1 MIKIAE
7 NKKAYHDYFVL
18 EKYEAGIALWGTEIK
33 SIRKHRVNLKDSYIV
48 IKDGEAFL
56 EGAYISIFEEGNIN
70 NHEPLRRR
78 KLLLHKKEIMKLYGR
93 MKEEGLAIV
102 PLVLY
107 INDKSKV
114 KVEIALVKGK
124 KLYDK
129 RETLAK
135 KEAERQIERALK
147 AKNI

>member
-7 NKKAYHDYFVL
+7 NKKAYHDYFIL

-33 SIRKHRVNLKDSYIV
+33 SIRKHRVNLKDSYIIV
-48 IKDGEAFL
+48 KDGETFL
-56 EGAYISIFEEGNIN
+56 EGAHISIFEEGNIN

-78 KLLLHKKEIMKLYGR
+78 KLLLHKKEIMKLYGK

-107 INDKSKV
+107 INDKAKV
-114 KVEIALVKGK
+114 KIEIALVKGK

-135 KEAERQIERALK
+135 KEAKRQIERALK
-147 AKNI
+147 DKNI